1 MNMKKERFF
10 ESMHK
15 ALIYVYVFVTVY
27 CALEYWASGNE
38 IFLILT
44 LWGSVMLEIRKAHEI
59 TIVITRKENEN
70 EKG

>member
-1 MNMKKERFF
+1 MDMKKEGFF

-15 ALIYVYVFVTVY
+15 ALIYVYVFVTMY
-27 CALEYWASGNE
+27 SALRYWASGNE

-44 LWGSVMLEIRKAHEI
+44 LWGCVMLEIRKAHEI
-59 TIVITRKENEN
+59 TIVITTKENEN